1 MVAVG
6 KTVTGGRG
14 FDRVIE
20 VSGNLRAAQTTL
32 KMVDKCG
39 IVLWGGV
46 YPHEETIPVS
56 PFDLYADE
64 LTIRSS
70 MVSPYSFPRSLNLL
84 STLDV
89 EPLISATYPLER
101 IVDAF
106 QNQRGGAAIKTLIQ
120 PGSA

>member
-1 MVAVG
+1 
-6 KTVTGGRG
+6 
-14 FDRVIE
+14 
-20 VSGNLRAAQTTL
+20 
-32 KMVDKCG
+32 MVDKCG

-46 YPHEETIPVS
+46 YPHEETIPVN

-106 QNQRGGAAIKTLIQ
+106 ENQRGGTAIKTLIQ